1 MKTLKETVIVC
12 LFMLMVSM
20 NVMAQRET
28 LTFNSI
34 MANFP
39 HGGSVETGIDTVSNT
54 LIDAVKGKGVK
65 TTKVVKEAVKNLTQ
79 NATSDAMGKVIDP
92 DSIGGQA
99 VKQIVDD
106 GRGELVSRVFE

>member
-1 MKTLKETVIVC
+1 
-12 LFMLMVSM
+12 MLPDS
-20 NVMAQRET
+20 
-28 LTFNSI
+28 LTFGQGI
-34 MANFP
+34 AAK
-39 HGGSVETGIDTVSNT
+39 TGIDTVSNT

-92 DSIGGQA
+92 DGIGGQA
-99 VKQIVDD
+99 FKQIVDD